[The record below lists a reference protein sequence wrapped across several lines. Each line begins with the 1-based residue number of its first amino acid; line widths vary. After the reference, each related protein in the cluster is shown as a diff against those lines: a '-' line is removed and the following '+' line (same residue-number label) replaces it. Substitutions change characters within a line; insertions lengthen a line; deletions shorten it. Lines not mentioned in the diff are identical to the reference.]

1 MKTLKVRDKRTS
13 SSSTCWETNETFAEY
28 DIDDSVVSVVIE
40 GSNLIEFASTIS
52 RSFSNSSI
60 GGPIESSIAIAISRS
75 SGTPVVI
82 RENSM
87 SEDSSTQKISF
98 KILDQEEDNGK
109 REEQRLQLLTAFKKI
124 RKRRRE

>member
-1 MKTLKVRDKRTS
+1 MKALKVRDKRTS

-40 GSNLIEFASTIS
+40 GSNLIEFASAIS

-87 SEDSSTQKISF
+87 SEDNSTQK
-98 KILDQEEDNGK
+98 N
-109 REEQRLQLLTAFKKI
+109 
-124 RKRRRE
+124 